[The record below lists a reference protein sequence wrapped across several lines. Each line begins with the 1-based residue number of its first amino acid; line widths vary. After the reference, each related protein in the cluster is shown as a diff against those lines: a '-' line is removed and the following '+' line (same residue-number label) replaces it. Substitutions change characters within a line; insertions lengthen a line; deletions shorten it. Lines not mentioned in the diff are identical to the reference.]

1 MESYGIP
8 PKPVEMVKVVNYGYQ
23 WALKPRLIF
32 KSNLLSVLLYGCK
45 TWRMSKA
52 DEKKLDVFLHKS
64 RILKIYWLI
73 LVTNEEIRTKAEIEP
88 ISKQVAR
95 KK

>member
-1 MESYGIP
+1 MKSYGIP

-64 RILKIYWLI
+64 RILKILK
-73 LVTNEEIRTKAEIEP
+73 EPDTKDLLAN
-88 ISKQVAR
+88 SCNQRGDKNKSR
-95 KK
+95 D